1 MKRRPII
8 LLLIGTIAAL
18 AGSVV
23 IVVLRQ
29 NRCDGEGGRYDAAIR
44 RCQLEGGDYVSVG
57 AASDVFA
64 GLVIAVLLAFM
75 LVRIFLVA
83 TGRVAPESRTSRST
97 ETR

>member
-29 NRCDGEGGRYDAAIR
+29 NRCAGEGGHYDAAIR
-44 RCQLEGGDYVSVG
+44 RCQLPGGDQVSVS
-57 AASDVFA
+57 AASDVIA

-75 LVRIFLVA
+75 LVRIFLAA
-83 TGRVAPESRTSRST
+83 TGRVPSGSRISRST